1 MSWSPGAN
9 VFVAIAEEDE
19 LAAGK
24 VVHENKSGSVR
35 VQLNDGSKITVGPEE
50 IFENPNKTPKAA
62 VRPRSR
68 SPARKS
74 TGKSAGRGRSPAR
87 NKSPAR
93 TASAARKR
101 SVSKS
106 KKTATPKTKDE
117 KPEKGVYINKP
128 AITISSTHQNLPLIF
143 IVSKTEFLSSTDT

>member
-35 VQLNDGSKITVGPEE
+35 VQLNDGTKITVGPEE
-50 IFENPNKTPKAA
+50 IFENPNKTPKA
-62 VRPRSR
+62 VGRPRSR

-74 TGKSAGRGRSPAR
+74 TGKSPGRGRSPAR

-93 TASAARKR
+93 TASASRKR

-117 KPEKGVYINKP
+117 KPEKGVQTY
-128 AITISSTHQNLPLIF
+128 
-143 IVSKTEFLSSTDT
+143 

>member
-1 MSWSPGAN
+1 MSWTQGAN

-35 VQLNDGSKITVGPEE
+35 VQLNDGTKITVGPEE
-50 IFENPNKTPKAA
+50 IFENPNKTPKG
-62 VRPRSR
+62 RPRSR

-74 TGKSAGRGRSPAR
+74 TGVTKSAGRGRSPAR

-93 TASAARKR
+93 TASAGRKPR
-101 SVSKS
+101 SSS
-106 KKTATPKTKDE
+106 RTKKTATPKTKDE
-117 KPEKGVYINKP
+117 KPEKGV
-128 AITISSTHQNLPLIF
+128 
-143 IVSKTEFLSSTDT
+143 